1 MTKLAVL
8 RHAPTAWNGEGRL
21 QGRADIPVKPE
32 ALVVLGRLKV
42 PEPYAGWRWLT
53 SPLSR
58 TRQTAAALGL
68 SAQPDPRLIE
78 MDWGRWEGRT
88 LVDLRR
94 AGGDAFTD
102 EEARGLDL
110 QPTGGESPREVQM
123 RLKPLLVELA
133 VRGMDCGAITHKG
146 VIRALVSLA
155 YDWPMIGKVP
165 VKLDWSGL
173 HVFRVEP
180 GGLLRPEQIN
190 IPLVSR

>member
-1 MTKLAVL
+1 MTRLAVL

-32 ALVVLGRLKV
+32 ALVILGRLKI
-42 PEPYAGWRWLT
+42 PEPYGTWRWLT

-68 SAQPDPRLIE
+68 TAQPDPRLIE

-94 AGGDAFTD
+94 AGGDTFSD

-133 VRGMDCGAITHKG
+133 TRGTDCGAITHKG
-146 VIRALVSLA
+146 VIRAMLSLA

-165 VKLDWSGL
+165 VKLDWSAV
-173 HVFRVEP
+173 HVFRIAA
-180 GGLLRPEQIN
+180 GGLLRPEQVN
-190 IPLVSR
+190 IPLVPR